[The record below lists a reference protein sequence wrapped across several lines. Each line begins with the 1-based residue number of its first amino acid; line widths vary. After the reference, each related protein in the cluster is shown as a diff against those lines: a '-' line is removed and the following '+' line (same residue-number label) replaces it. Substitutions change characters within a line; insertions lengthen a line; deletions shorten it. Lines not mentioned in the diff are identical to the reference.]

1 MSRTTLLAAFAAGL
15 FATVAYAQNPDV
27 PLRGRDTDPAL
38 PPASQVPPDR
48 VRPSADAPL
57 KDQTLSDKLQKSDG
71 VITPPSTGATGT
83 VVKPDAG
90 SGTMPVIKPGE
101 LPGRQ
106 PGTEA
111 K

>member
-1 MSRTTLLAAFAAGL
+1 MSRTTLLTAIAAGL
-15 FATVAYAQNPDV
+15 FATAAYAQNPDV
-27 PLRGRDTDPAL
+27 PLKGRDADPVL

-48 VRPSADAPL
+48 VRPSADAPP
-57 KDQTLSDKLQKSDG
+57 KDQTLSDKLEKSDG
-71 VITPPSTGATGT
+71 VIAPPSTGATGT
-83 VVKPDAG
+83 VVTPETG
-90 SGTMPVIKPGE
+90 SGRMPVIKPGE